1 MRRDL
6 KKGDLEYELFNDYWQ
21 ICKQYNV
28 PEASDEYWIS
38 LINAGDEFC
47 KKYNSKYASDIML
60 AFITSREDIWKG
72 LKKP

>member
-28 PEASDEYWIS
+28 PEDSDEYWQS
-38 LINAGDEFC
+38 LINTGDEFC
-47 KKYNSKYASDIML
+47 KKYNSKYASDVML
-60 AFITSREDIWKG
+60 AFITSREDIFKG